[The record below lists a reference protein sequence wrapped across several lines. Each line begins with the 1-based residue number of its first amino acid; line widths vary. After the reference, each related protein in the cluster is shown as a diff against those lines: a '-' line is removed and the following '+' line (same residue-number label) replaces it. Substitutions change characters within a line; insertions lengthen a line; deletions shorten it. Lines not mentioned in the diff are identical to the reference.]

1 MPSKQELG
9 ERIKR
14 FRLDRNLTLKEV
26 EVKAKVSATHVSE
39 IERGMTSPTV
49 GALAKIARALGT
61 EPAYFLQSD
70 ANPPV
75 SVVRKAGRRVLKYD
89 DWGAGI
95 ACLNG
100 GIRRG
105 RMSFLEVGLSPGL
118 THNLAP
124 LKHSGE
130 ELVHIL
136 KGVVEIH
143 IGPER
148 FLLKEGDSIHFKSSE
163 PHTMK
168 NIGDGPARALWVA
181 APPLAL

>member
-49 GALAKIARALGT
+49 GALAKIAKALGT

-70 ANPPV
+70 AYPPV
-75 SVVRKAGRRVLKYD
+75 SVVRKGVRRVLSYE
-89 DWGAGI
+89 DWGARIG
-95 ACLNG
+95 CLSG
-100 GIRRG
+100 GTSRAQ
-105 RMSFLEVGLSPGL
+105 MSFLEVGLEPGL
-118 THNLAP
+118 SHNLEP
-124 LKHSGE
+124 WQHTGE

-136 KGVVEIH
+136 KGVVEVQ

-148 FLLKEGDSIHFKSSE
+148 FLLKEGDCIHFRSGE
-163 PHTMK
+163 PHTIR
-168 NIGDGPARALWVA
+168 NIGDGPARILWVA
-181 APPLAL
+181 SPRFGL

>member
-61 EPAYFLQSD
+61 EPAYFLRTDSY
-70 ANPPV
+70 PSV
-75 SVVRKAGRRVLKYD
+75 SVVQHADRRVLKYE
-89 DWGAGI
+89 DWDAGI
-95 ACLNG
+95 GCLSKG
-100 GIRRG
+100 VRG
-105 RMSFLEVGLSPGL
+105 ARMSFLEVNLGPGL
-118 THNLAP
+118 NRSLEPMRHT
-124 LKHSGE
+124 GE
-130 ELVHIL
+130 EFAHIL
-136 KGVVEIH
+136 KGVVEVH
-143 IGPER
+143 VGPER
-148 FLLKEGDSIHFKSSE
+148 FLLKEGDSLHFRSGE

-168 NIGDGPARALWVA
+168 NIGDGPARILWVA
-181 APPLAL
+181 SPPFVL